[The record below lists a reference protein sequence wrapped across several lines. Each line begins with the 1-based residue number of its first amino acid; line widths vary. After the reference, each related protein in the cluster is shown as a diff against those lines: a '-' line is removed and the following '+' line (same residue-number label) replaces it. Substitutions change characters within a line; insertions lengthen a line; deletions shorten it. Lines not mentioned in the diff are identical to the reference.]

1 MLRDRTNPRVAVM
14 ADPLHPAILRQIDFV
29 LRAAHLHGRWVSLC
43 GELAADV
50 DAIPILLGLGLNE
63 FSMAPASIPTAKQ
76 TIFRQSMP
84 AARRMAQKALQLN
97 DAESVRR
104 LVRESME
111 K

>member
-1 MLRDRTNPRVAVM
+1 M
-14 ADPLHPAILRQIDFV
+14 ADPLHPAMLRQIDFV

-63 FSMAPASIPTAKQ
+63 FSMAPASIPAAKQ
-76 TIFRQSMP
+76 TILCQSMP
-84 AARRMAQKALQLN
+84 AARRLAQRALQLN

-104 LVRESME
+104 LVRESTG